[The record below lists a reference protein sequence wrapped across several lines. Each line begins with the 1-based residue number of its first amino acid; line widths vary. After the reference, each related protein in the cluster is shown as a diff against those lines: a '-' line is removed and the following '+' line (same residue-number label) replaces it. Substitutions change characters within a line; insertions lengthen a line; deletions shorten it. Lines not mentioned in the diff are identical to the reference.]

1 MLLTLNPR
9 SYPSSPQDAPL
20 LPLEEENVRICAHI
34 TLPHLSRSLFRSN
47 YQPSSQRKDIYTTDS
62 DSGSESN
69 EHNEFGCFIVPDG
82 TTKCP
87 APTGISCNDRA
98 YLAVSLQKAL
108 TNKSSVTRWHN
119 IFRYLTIWNNK
130 YLAIVCSS
138 FQKLSK
144 RYQIVQNS

>member
-1 MLLTLNPR
+1 MVPMVFFSFSFAIVFVAVIAACHGRPGL
-9 SYPSSPQDAPL
+9 
-20 LPLEEENVRICAHI
+20 
-34 TLPHLSRSLFRSN
+34 
-47 YQPSSQRKDIYTTDS
+47 DS